1 MADPAADVAARA
13 NGLPASDSAS
23 APAPSSADA
32 SAPSFYTVID
42 EHGLAITLPSS
53 VSPGSGALIARHLG
67 DYSLQVL
74 QYGRCW
80 DVVLRALTLSIDC
93 ALAHV
98 LAADFWIA
106 K

>member
-1 MADPAADVAARA
+1 MDEPVAAVAAQA
-13 NGLPASDSAS
+13 NGQPVASDSDSAS
-23 APAPSSADA
+23 APSSTV

-53 VSPGSGALIARHLG
+53 VSPASGALIARHLG

-80 DVVLRALTLSIDC
+80 DVVLRALTLSLDC